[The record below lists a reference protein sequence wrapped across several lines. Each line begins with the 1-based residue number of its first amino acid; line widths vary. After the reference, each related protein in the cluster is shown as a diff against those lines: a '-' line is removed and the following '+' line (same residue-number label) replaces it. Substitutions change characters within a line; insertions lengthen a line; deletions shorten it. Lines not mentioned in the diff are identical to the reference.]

1 MVLLKDYCHIKQKVL
16 FQFYCST
23 LGFHFKGSGYNHQW
37 ALSENRDETI
47 DNNNDD
53 DDDNDNDNDNIDE
66 LLQAWTASFMT
77 RGFDE
82 SPH

>member
-1 MVLLKDYCHIKQKVL
+1 M
-16 FQFYCST
+16 
-23 LGFHFKGSGYNHQW
+23 

-47 DNNNDD
+47 DNDNDD
-53 DDDNDNDNDNIDE
+53 DDDDDDNTDE

>member
-1 MVLLKDYCHIKQKVL
+1 M
-16 FQFYCST
+16 
-23 LGFHFKGSGYNHQW
+23 

-82 SPH
+82 SPR

>member
-1 MVLLKDYCHIKQKVL
+1 M
-16 FQFYCST
+16 
-23 LGFHFKGSGYNHQW
+23 

-47 DNNNDD
+47 DNDNDD
-53 DDDNDNDNDNIDE
+53 DDDDDDDNTDE

>member
-1 MVLLKDYCHIKQKVL
+1 M
-16 FQFYCST
+16 
-23 LGFHFKGSGYNHQW
+23 

-47 DNNNDD
+47 DNDNDD
-53 DDDNDNDNDNIDE
+53 DDDDDDDDNTDE
-66 LLQAWTASFMT
+66 LLQAWPASFMT

>member
-1 MVLLKDYCHIKQKVL
+1 MVLLKDYCYIKQKVL

-37 ALSENRDETI
+37 ALF

-66 LLQAWTASFMT
+66 LLQA
-77 RGFDE
+77 
-82 SPH
+82 

>member
-1 MVLLKDYCHIKQKVL
+1 M
-16 FQFYCST
+16 
-23 LGFHFKGSGYNHQW
+23 

-47 DNNNDD
+47 DNDNDD
-53 DDDNDNDNDNIDE
+53 DDDDDDDDNTDE

>member
-1 MVLLKDYCHIKQKVL
+1 M
-16 FQFYCST
+16 
-23 LGFHFKGSGYNHQW
+23 

-53 DDDNDNDNDNIDE
+53 DDDDDDDNTDE

>member
-1 MVLLKDYCHIKQKVL
+1 M
-16 FQFYCST
+16 
-23 LGFHFKGSGYNHQW
+23 

-47 DNNNDD
+47 DNDNDD
-53 DDDNDNDNDNIDE
+53 DDDDDDDNTDE
-66 LLQAWTASFMT
+66 LLQVWTASFMT

>member
-1 MVLLKDYCHIKQKVL
+1 M
-16 FQFYCST
+16 
-23 LGFHFKGSGYNHQW
+23 

-53 DDDNDNDNDNIDE
+53 DDDDDDNTDE

-82 SPH
+82 SPR

>member
-1 MVLLKDYCHIKQKVL
+1 M
-16 FQFYCST
+16 
-23 LGFHFKGSGYNHQW
+23 
-37 ALSENRDETI
+37 ALSENRDETV

-53 DDDNDNDNDNIDE
+53 DDDDDDDNTDE

>member
-1 MVLLKDYCHIKQKVL
+1 M
-16 FQFYCST
+16 
-23 LGFHFKGSGYNHQW
+23 

-53 DDDNDNDNDNIDE
+53 DDDDDDNTDE